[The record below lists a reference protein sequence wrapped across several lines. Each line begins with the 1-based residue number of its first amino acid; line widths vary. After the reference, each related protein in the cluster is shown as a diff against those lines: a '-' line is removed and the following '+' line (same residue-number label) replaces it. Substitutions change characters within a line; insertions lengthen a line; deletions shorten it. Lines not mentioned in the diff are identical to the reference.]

1 MLAAL
6 FPTLFVE
13 VDDAT
18 GASVAALVVGAALAV
33 VAVVVAAVTVAVA
46 ACD

>member
-13 VDDAT
+13 VDDAA
-18 GASVAALVVGAALAV
+18 GASVAALVAGALAV

-46 ACD
+46 ACY